1 VRVLGIIALSALA
14 FGVTFRSTVG
24 CSDDTVVN
32 SDAAPP
38 SDASDGGTRSDSSL
52 DDAARGGD
60 ATEGGDGPILLG
72 DAGAMRW
79 DGRAPQAHRE
89 AGVACPPERVQ
100 DAGDPCFA
108 LTPQPGNPC
117 VTSADCADGSNG
129 HCFCTPAYVPPEDG
143 APNTLNG
150 KTFCSYDQCF
160 ADTDCPPR
168 VPCGCGD
175 PLIPGTPNACMSASH
190 CAVDSDC
197 PSPGFCSPSGPGYF
211 CHTPNDTCIDS
222 ADCPPAATPQVVS
235 ACVFDADAGV
245 WGCVAY
251 PERL

>member
-1 VRVLGIIALSALA
+1 MKVLGIIALSALA

-24 CSDDTVVN
+24 CSDDTVAN

-72 DAGAMRW
+72 NSGAGW

-100 DAGDPCFA
+100 DAGDSCFA
-108 LTPQPGNPC
+108 LTPQPGNQC
-117 VTSADCADGSNG
+117 VTSADCADSPNG
-129 HCFCTPAYVPPEDG
+129 HCFCVPAYVPPEDG

-150 KTFCSYDQCF
+150 KTSCSYDRCF
-160 ADTDCPPR
+160 ADTDCPPL

-175 PLIPGTPNACMSASH
+175 PLIPGTPNACMSASN
-190 CAVDSDC
+190 CAVDADC